1 MFRNPLKQARHDAQ
15 TRRWV
20 ALASLALTLLAAVLT
35 GPASAQTLPPGASPE
50 RTLPVPK
57 PPAPPVA
64 PARPGAVKVPAVAPL
79 AVPADLPAGTFVLRK
94 VEIDGVTAYGAAEL
108 RALYA
113 DYLDR
118 DIPYSEVYG
127 IANRITAKYHAD
139 GYALSQA
146 FVPGQTVENGVVR
159 IWVVEGA
166 LASYRIDGDPGGNR
180 QMLERYAERLMRE
193 RPLRTDHLERFI
205 LLMNDLPGLAV
216 VGYVVPG
223 GRGLNDALL
232 VLQAGSKKT
241 GGIIGVDNRGS
252 KFFGPVQAYTTLQG
266 NALLGAGELIE
277 LSPMVTGSGDGVT
290 SWGGFV
296 NVRVPVFSDGAYI
309 QGYLAGSE
317 TRPGGYLEPFDLRG
331 EAVIGTLAVGYPLL
345 REISRYVYVTGQ
357 FDYIDYSEDIDRNQP
372 FVEDNLRVLR
382 GHLNYGGT
390 DRWGGENFFD
400 VRLSVGIDGL
410 GASSSDDPLRS
421 RTNADASFVALKAG
435 YLRRQSLRAIDP
447 NLRLVWSV
455 SGQYSAEPL
464 LSGEEYGLG
473 GPVYL
478 RGYDFYD
485 VSGDYGF
492 ATSAELQY
500 GLPLTDRSTVNAAE
514 LFAFYDFGKIWN
526 HDPLPYELANASLA
540 SLGAGVR
547 ATIARNLVTSFYIA
561 QPLTRDVTATR
572 DKDTRFFLSLGV
584 VW

>member
-1 MFRNPLKQARHDAQ
+1 MAR
-15 TRRWV
+15 
-20 ALASLALTLLAAVLT
+20 ASLAVTLLVAMLA

-50 RTLPVPK
+50 RAVPVPK
-57 PPAPPVA
+57 PATPQIAPT
-64 PARPGAVKVPAVAPL
+64 RPGAVKVPEAAPL
-79 AVPADLPAGTFVLRK
+79 AVPADLPAGTLVLRK
-94 VEIDGVTAYGAAEL
+94 VELEGVTAYGVAEL
-108 RALYA
+108 RALY
-113 DYLDR
+113 DEFLNR
-118 DIPYSEVYG
+118 EIPYSQVYG

-146 FVPGQTVENGVVR
+146 FVPGQNVENGVVR

-166 LASYRIDGDPGGNR
+166 LASFRIDGDPGGNR
-180 QMLERYAERLMRE
+180 LMIERYAERLMQE
-193 RPLRTDHLERFI
+193 RPLRKDHLERFL

-223 GRGLNDALL
+223 ERGLDNAAL
-232 VLQAGSKKT
+232 VLQTASKKT
-241 GGIIGVDNRGS
+241 SGLVGIDNRGS
-252 KFFGPVQAYTTLQG
+252 KFFGPVQAYATLQG
-266 NALLGAGELIE
+266 NALLGASELIE
-277 LSPMVTGSGDGVT
+277 VSPIVTGIGDGIT

-296 NVRVPVFSDGAYI
+296 NVRVPVFSDGAYV

-317 TRPGGYLEPFDLRG
+317 TRPGGYLQPFDLRG
-331 EAVIGTLAVGYPLL
+331 QAVIGTLAVGYPLI

-357 FDYIDYSEDIDRNQP
+357 FDYIETREDINRDQP
-372 FVEDNLRVLR
+372 FVEDSLRVLR
-382 GHLNYGGT
+382 GHVNYGGT
-390 DRWGGENFFD
+390 DRLGGENFVD

-410 GASSSDDPLRS
+410 GASSSNDPLRS
-421 RTNADASFVALKAG
+421 RSNANADFVALKAG
-435 YLRRQSLRAIDP
+435 VLRRQSLAMIDP
-447 NLRLVWSV
+447 NLRLVV
-455 SGQYSAEPL
+455 GASGQYSAKPL
-464 LSGEEYGLG
+464 LSGEEFGLG

-478 RGYDFYD
+478 RAYDFYD

-500 GLPLTDRSTVNAAE
+500 GLPLVDRSTFNAAE

-526 HDPLPYELANASLA
+526 HDPLSYELDNASLA

-547 ATIARNLVTSFYIA
+547 ATIARNLVTSFYVA

-572 DKDTRFFLSLGV
+572 DKDTRFFLSLGA